1 MADGYARVS
10 GRVAAALVVPGP
22 GLCNAASG
30 LLTATATSSP
40 MLVVTGTRPASA
52 AAGRNLSN
60 ELAKWVARPQNPGEV
75 ATCVR
80 TAVEQAQRRR
90 PQPVIIEISQ
100 EILAA
105 SASVDWGMPS
115 RDSVDP
121 ASGVVDPDAEA
132 VREAALILS
141 RAQKPVLWAGAGV
154 HRSGVTRELQV
165 LAEKL
170 SAPVVTTRGG
180 KGAISDRHPLSLGYA
195 EARYTPLTEWLASRD
210 AAAVLTALAGE
221 LCERTA
227 DHAGS
232 AAIFDE
238 VRRLNR
244 TRFDPGRQ
252 LQPQWDLMQTI
263 RTVMPDDGILVQGM
277 NQLGYYSRN
286 YYPVYEPRS
295 YLTSSTESTWG
306 APTRSRW
313 EPNSEPQTGPS
324 SRCAGMGIFCTM
336 RRKWRPPC
344 STVSAPWPSSST
356 TTPTATSCG
365 HSWSSSADASSAR
378 GCTTRTSWRWLSP
391 SECVRRGQ
399 KVPPSWVP
407 R

>member
-121 ASGVVDPDAEA
+121 ASGVVAPDAEA

-286 YYPVYEPRS
+286 
-295 YLTSSTESTWG
+295 
-306 APTRSRW
+306 
-313 EPNSEPQTGPS
+313 
-324 SRCAGMGIFCTM
+324 
-336 RRKWRPPC
+336 
-344 STVSAPWPSSST
+344 
-356 TTPTATSCG
+356 
-365 HSWSSSADASSAR
+365 
-378 GCTTRTSWRWLSP
+378 
-391 SECVRRGQ
+391 
-399 KVPPSWVP
+399 
-407 R
+407 